1 MEPGVSLEGSQMS
14 HETRPLNEVVRHA
27 QWVVG
32 CFKQEDID
40 KVPMRPNQG
49 FKPLV
54 SIVLLASCP
63 FPSWLT

>member
-32 CFKQEDID
+32 YFKQEDID
-40 KVPMRPNQG
+40 KVPMRPN
-49 FKPLV
+49 
-54 SIVLLASCP
+54 
-63 FPSWLT
+63 